1 MKRLL
6 AVVLLI
12 LVVTTPGP
20 LATASPAATGSPA
33 AAGLPGASQHA
44 PVTPISH
51 LVVMTQDQHSFDN
64 YFGARPGVDGLPAG
78 VCVPVKIGAPGPC
91 LRPFPVSS
99 GKPGSQLRTT
109 VAAQRT
115 SVDQGRMDGFVQAQ
129 ATRISD
135 GSAAMGYYRPSD
147 VPILSQLADR
157 AVVFDRWFSGV
168 PGGTIPNRLFAVTA
182 RSTTAEG
189 AVPTTGWGDLPT
201 IFDRLTAAGV
211 SWRIYV
217 ENYEPALTLDTAS
230 TKSRTGGQ
238 IARVPVLAMR
248 RYLDNPALLGHV
260 RRLDDYYVDLATGQL
275 PAVAY
280 VVSTAS
286 TEHPPSSPTA
296 GQALARTVVNSLIAS
311 SAWPTSAFLLN
322 YDSSGGWY
330 DHVAPP
336 TVDGAQ
342 LGLRVP
348 ALLVSPYT
356 SPGTVDH
363 GQYDSAATLRFIEH
377 NWTLAPL
384 TARDRDAGDLSTALD
399 FNRRPAPAEL
409 VVPSGERPAIR
420 QPHSVTLYIGY
431 GLALA
436 AAVGVLAWTLAGER
450 RRRHTGVNAA

>member
-6 AVVLLI
+6 AVVVLTLA
-12 LVVTTPGP
+12 VATPGAVAAARP
-20 LATASPAATGSPA
+20 AAADVPSPAAT
-33 AAGLPGASQHA
+33 QHA

-64 YFGARPGVDGLPAG
+64 YFGARPGVDGLPTG
-78 VCVPVKIGAPGPC
+78 VCVPVKIAAARPC
-91 LRPFPVSS
+91 VRPFPVPS

-109 VAAQRT
+109 VAAERT

-129 ATRISD
+129 TRRTSD
-135 GSAAMGYYRPSD
+135 GTAAMGYYRPSD
-147 VPILSQLADR
+147 IPTLSQLADR

-182 RSTTAEG
+182 RTTTAEG
-189 AVPTTGWGDLPT
+189 EVPTTGWVGMPT
-201 IFDRLTAAGV
+201 IFDELTAAGV

-217 ENYEPALTLDTAS
+217 ENYEHALTLDTAS
-230 TKSRTGGQ
+230 TKSRSGGQ

-260 RRLDDYYVDLATGQL
+260 RRLDDYYVDLATGKL

-311 SAWPTSAFLLN
+311 SAWPSSAFLLN

-336 TVDGAQ
+336 TVNGAQ

-348 ALLVSPYT
+348 ALLMSPYT

-363 GQYDSAATLRFIEH
+363 TQYDSAATLGFIEH

-384 TARDRDAGDLSTALD
+384 TARDRDAGDLSTAFA
-399 FNRRPAPAEL
+399 FNRRPAPAAL

-420 QPHSVTLYIGY
+420 QPHSATLYIGY

-436 AAVGVLAWTLAGER
+436 AGAGVLAWTLAGER
-450 RRRHTGVNAA
+450 RRRRVKVNAA